1 VAPRTGQEIE
11 TGPRVFRADIRDR
24 LRKLWGSAA
33 SQLGPRALALAT
45 YLATADVLPKTVN
58 GVAVEDLSKT
68 VDAIPPVL
76 KITWYVLTGCETLY
90 SGLILQPFYQKLV
103 LMRSDR
109 P

>member
-1 VAPRTGQEIE
+1 MWGTGS
-11 TGPRVFRADIRDR
+11 GPTSATDFASCRAARPHSWDR
-24 LRKLWGSAA
+24 GRWLWPHTWQLRMCY
-33 SQLGPRALALAT
+33 Q
-45 YLATADVLPKTVN
+45 KTVN